1 MDRDNPA
8 FRVYGG
14 GEAAD
19 WPSRFILFLVLRK
32 ERGLR
37 DRSEIFL

>member
-19 WPSRFILFLVLRK
+19 WLSRFILLFLVLRK
-32 ERGLR
+32 ERGWFTR
-37 DRSEIFL
+37 